1 MDRMSELTC
10 SAVGAGTIG
19 LPLTTQSDF
28 LLYRGYIGLTF
39 NYFKEGCLLHVLL
52 ARIWAAAP
60 DRLIGVVEGQC
71 LLDDLGEC

>member
-1 MDRMSELTC
+1 MQ
-10 SAVGAGTIG
+10 GAGTIG
-19 LPLTTQSDF
+19 LPLMTHSDF
-28 LLYRGYIGLTF
+28 PLQRGYIGLTF
-39 NYFKEGCLLHVLL
+39 RYLREGCRFHVLL